1 MSALKELWAGAAVQC
16 VGAAWCLA
24 LAGAGSR
31 AGAALGWSVAAWAP
45 VSWWEGREGVS
56 LGTQPNLA
64 LAQPQVS
71 GSCAELLLTA
81 PVSPLFS
88 LLFLFL
94 QYHMEVRKL
103 LCSLKKERRNKYF
116 YLAKIFVLTCI
127 LKTCTAQSRSASV
140 SQHCC
145 RKQPRRPILYLYP
158 GSW

>member
-1 MSALKELWAGAAVQC
+1 MCWGCLVFGTGWGWQQSRSSTGLECGCLGTC
-16 VGAAWCLA
+16 VLSG
-24 LAGAGSR
+24 
-31 AGAALGWSVAAWAP
+31 
-45 VSWWEGREGVS
+45 EGREGVS

-81 PVSPLFS
+81 PVSPLYS

-158 GSW
+158 GS